1 MYDHGGVGHIAGDW
15 PAHWVD
21 PMHEEDGS
29 DDHFRA
35 FPQRGIEILQ
45 SQQDALN
52 FRGGIACAQ
61 EDVSGQESI
70 PELVRAARG
79 YKMSY
84 VKKLGVHEVMPKWQQ
99 VLMGGEILGTRWVD
113 VSKDDSEHPDCRSRL
128 AGREFNIGKD
138 DSLYASTPHLKA
150 LRYVVSGAGTWG
162 GEGSK
167 RWRRAIMIN
176 DVRRAY
182 FYAKVSR
189 DLYIELPAE
198 DPAAGTGML
207 SKLKCCLYGTRDA
220 AKSWQQTLSSQLIS
234 CGLKRGVGYP
244 FVFVHR
250 SPDIITLVHG
260 DDSVSAGD
268 DKDLEWPCMQLE
280 ASYDIQTQLL
290 GMCNGYERQ
299 GTVLNRQI
307 CCGERGWRL
316 EADPR
321 HAELIVEQLGVGDCR
336 SMASPGVDES
346 EEVDYEQDVDIVGD
360 DATRFR
366 GACSAL
372 QLSCLRSS
380 GYSIRDE
387 GNMPR
392 DAEAYHRGPQ
402 AIAET
407 WKIP

>member
-1 MYDHGGVGHIAGDW
+1 MLFVRHTG
-15 PAHWVD
+15 
-21 PMHEEDGS
+21 
-29 DDHFRA
+29 R
-35 FPQRGIEILQ
+35 
-45 SQQDALN
+45 
-52 FRGGIACAQ
+52 
-61 EDVSGQESI
+61 GQE
-70 PELVRAARG
+70 
-79 YKMSY
+79 
-84 VKKLGVHEVMPKWQQ
+84 
-99 VLMGGEILGTRWVD
+99 
-113 VSKDDSEHPDCRSRL
+113 L
-128 AGREFNIGKD
+128 A
-138 DSLYASTPHLKA
+138 T
-150 LRYVVSGAGTWG
+150 
-162 GEGSK
+162 
-167 RWRRAIMIN
+167 
-176 DVRRAY
+176 
-182 FYAKVSR
+182 
-189 DLYIELPAE
+189 
-198 DPAAGTGML
+198 
-207 SKLKCCLYGTRDA
+207 
-220 AKSWQQTLSSQLIS
+220 TLSSQLIS

-387 GNMPR
+387 GHMPR